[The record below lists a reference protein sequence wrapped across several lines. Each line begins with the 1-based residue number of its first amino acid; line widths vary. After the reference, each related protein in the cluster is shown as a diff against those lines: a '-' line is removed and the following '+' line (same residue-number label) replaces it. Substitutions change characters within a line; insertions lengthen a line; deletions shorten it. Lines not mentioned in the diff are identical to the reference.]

1 MAGALSL
8 TVDRMTHAL
17 ILFAHGARDP
27 RWAEPFQA
35 ILARV
40 RALQPELRAELA
52 FLELMSP
59 ALPDAAEALVTAGCT
74 HITVQPLFLGTGS
87 HLRRDLPALMDQL
100 RGRFPQTTW
109 QLAAAIGEA
118 PSVMEAMARA
128 AVGATGLPE
137 ASSP

>member
-1 MAGALSL
+1 
-8 TVDRMTHAL
+8 MTHAL

-40 RALQPELRAELA
+40 RALQPDVRAELA

-59 ALPDAAEALVTAGCT
+59 ALPEAAEALVTAGCT
-74 HITVQPLFLGTGS
+74 HITVQPLFLGTGG
-87 HLRRDLPALMDQL
+87 HLRRDLPALMDSL

-109 QLAAAIGEA
+109 QLATAIGEA
-118 PSVMEAMARA
+118 PPVMEAMARA
-128 AVGATGLPE
+128 AVAATGLPE
-137 ASSP
+137 APSP